1 MSYKV
6 KVHVARILLIDD
18 DRTIL
23 ELLEAT
29 LGGGPHEVAIAS
41 DAGEAV
47 AAVGVARPDVI
58 LLDLDLP
65 GSDGRQ
71 ILEAIR
77 GLGCQA
83 PVIVLTGSGRARE
96 RELLSA
102 GAHAYLTKPFS
113 PLELIGRVEAMLSPT
128 TKP

>member
-1 MSYKV
+1 M
-6 KVHVARILLIDD
+6 ARILLIDD

-29 LGGGPHEVAIAS
+29 LGGGPHEVV
-41 DAGEAV
+41 V
-47 AAVGVARPDVI
+47 AADASEAEGAVRSTPPDVI

-71 ILEAIR
+71 ILEGVR
-77 GLGCQA
+77 GLGSRA

-102 GAHAYLTKPFS
+102 GAQAYLTKPFS
-113 PLELIGRVEAMLSPT
+113 PLELIGRVEAMLASPARRS
-128 TKP
+128 